1 MATGTG
7 NLDTRNLFFEG
18 EVRRAGPAFQLRW
31 AVVNSGDQDLG
42 ARRAGEFLFLPFSS
56 GQRVVNTHPRIAQG
70 AVEFTQAHRQHALA
84 FRAGEGGWGHL

>member
-1 MATGTG
+1 MATWTG
-7 NLDTRNLFFEG
+7 NLDTRNLFFQG

-31 AVVNSGDQDLG
+31 AVVNPGDQDLG

-84 FRAGEGGWGHL
+84 FRAGEGGRGHL

>member
-1 MATGTG
+1 MATWTG
-7 NLDTRNLFFEG
+7 NLDTRNLFFQG

-31 AVVNSGDQDLG
+31 PVVNPGDQDLG

-84 FRAGEGGWGHL
+84 LRAGECRWGHL